1 MTSISRPVPSP
12 RAVII
17 EPRVLVAAFSGAM
30 QRAAE
35 SLKATIRDLA
45 ESGQFGP
52 SSELLEG
59 RDAGA
64 RA

>member
-1 MTSISRPVPSP
+1 MTSISRPVSTP
-12 RAVII
+12 RALVT
-17 EPRVLVAAFSGAM
+17 PRVLVAAFSGAM
-30 QRAAE
+30 ERAAD

-45 ESGQFGP
+45 ERGQFGP
-52 SSELLEG
+52 SSELLDA